1 MEKSIRLTPK
11 HVFDTI
17 SELTKEFGGIP
28 SDPRRVEQMTPR
40 SVSCLAALKRD
51 AS

>member
-1 MEKSIRLTPK
+1 MHLTPRY
-11 HVFDTI
+11 VVDTI
-17 SELTKEFGGIP
+17 SELTKEFGEIL

-51 AS
+51 AT

>member
-1 MEKSIRLTPK
+1 MHLTPR
-11 HVFDTI
+11 HVVDTI

-40 SVSCLAALKRD
+40 TVSCLAALKRD
-51 AS
+51 AT